1 MAYIF
6 QKSDKSSHDLA
17 LYEIFY
23 SNQNKWGDNGI
34 PCCIASALTNLIVNI
49 VSFKYD
55 VLPFAIY
62 AMPWEKCWYIML
74 HNYCVLPENGCGTY
88 IH

>member
-6 QKSDKSSHDLA
+6 QKSDKSSHDFA
-17 LYEIFY
+17 LYENFH

-34 PCCIASALTNLIVNI
+34 PCCIASALTTLIVNI
-49 VSFKYD
+49 ISIKYD

-62 AMPWEKCWYIML
+62 VMPR
-74 HNYCVLPENGCGTY
+74 
-88 IH
+88 